1 MLPSFTNLLLTMEI
15 SNQKRSKQIK
25 RSFNITG
32 IVIVLIG
39 LIFLWLK
46 KDTLLIITVCVFVVY
61 VGISQFANL
70 CYVYFSTDNEKILI
84 KYYPIV
90 SILKKEYESIEFSQK
105 SLVGFQIEKAM
116 GFADLQI
123 AIKTKRGIA
132 EYPSISLAAL
142 GKAEIEQIKSALT
155 EIISKS
161 KVRYQK

>member
-1 MLPSFTNLLLTMEI
+1 M
-15 SNQKRSKQIK
+15 
-25 RSFNITG
+25 
-32 IVIVLIG
+32 
-39 LIFLWLK
+39 
-46 KDTLLIITVCVFVVY
+46 VY